1 MNDQITVT
9 SAELANEL
17 RAAPLANRPALS
29 GPEPT
34 LPVGTVGEGDK
45 GEAFEVEVTG
55 TDDVVIGYINA
66 VDLAEAV
73 EAVEADKADDV
84 I

>member
-55 TDDVVIGYINA
+55 TDDVVIGYINE
-66 VDLAEAV
+66 VDRAD
-73 EAVEADKADDV
+73 EADKASEDV